1 MIMSLEEKKQEVI
14 EDFSVYDEWLDK
26 YEYLIELGKT
36 LEAYPEEEKTE
47 DKLIKGCQ
55 SRVWLDY
62 ELKDGKLYFRADSD
76 AIITKGIISLLLSVY
91 SGRTP
96 SEIAADDFDFVEKI
110 GLKENLSP
118 TRANGLVSMI
128 DTIKWIAN
136 DAAAKEQMA
145 GQAGH
150 DENTQAG
157 HDENTQ
163 AGHDENTQA
172 GHDGAVIPGST
183 GNPSKDVLSAE
194 DVAALQPLYADVILA
209 LKQVYDPE
217 IPVNIYDLGLIYE
230 LNIDKDRKVS
240 IVMTFTAPNCPMAD
254 EVMHEVEDC
263 VKRVPGVTGC
273 SIELTFEPVWDRSML
288 SEEARVDLG
297 LDYEEDDYGKLS

>member
-1 MIMSLEEKKQEVI
+1 M
-14 EDFSVYDEWLDK
+14 YDEWLDK
-26 YEYLIELGKT
+26 YEYLIELGKA
-36 LEAYPEEEKTE
+36 LEAYPEEQKTE
-47 DKLIKGCQ
+47 EKLIKGCQ

-62 ELKDGKLYFRADSD
+62 EMKDGKLYFRADSD
-76 AIITKGIISLLLSVY
+76 AIITKGIISLLISVY

-96 SEIAADDFDFVEKI
+96 AEIAADDFGFVDQI

-128 DTIKWIAN
+128 DTIKWVAN
-136 DAAAKEQMA
+136 EMAEKEKMA

-150 DENTQAG
+150 DEKSQVG
-157 HDENTQ
+157 HD
-163 AGHDENTQA
+163 DV
-172 GHDGAVIPGST
+172 VIPGST
-183 GNPSKDVLSAE
+183 GNLSENVLTAE

-254 EVMHEVEDC
+254 EVMHEVEDS

-297 LDYEEDDYGKLS
+297 LDYEEDEYGKLS